1 MTNLI
6 RVHRQSGCN
15 ILKENTG
22 TLIHFRSSFCETCVN
37 QNENKMSAIL
47 TFFQIRVNQDEKIY
61 CNLNTG
67 KTQKDEKGRG
77 QIYSMPHTRQGQL
90 YPETPPKN
98 PLPSIKYACQK
109 LISNKKYVNS
119 KAANLNRALQRD
131 LINRQQQKL
140 VWSKKT

>member
-22 TLIHFRSSFCETCVN
+22 TLIYFRSSFFEICVN
-37 QNENKMSAIL
+37 QNENKISAIL
-47 TFFQIRVNQDEKIY
+47 TFLQIRINQDEKMY
-61 CNLNTG
+61 LNTG

-77 QIYSMPHTRQGQL
+77 QIYSMPHTRQCQL
-90 YPETPPKN
+90 SPETPPKT
-98 PLPSIKYACQK
+98 PLPSMKYACQK

-140 VWSKKT
+140 VWRKRT